1 MNDPASVVATKP
13 LPSVPHLETALCGPL
28 LALESDFLGQQARI
42 EAWLR
47 SQWQQVP
54 PPFYSSVDLRNAG
67 FKIAPVDTNLFPA
80 GFNNLDP
87 SIASL
92 SVQAI
97 QTALLRYCP
106 NAVGILVIPENHTR
120 NGFYLESVATL
131 TELIATAGYEVRI
144 GSLNEAITQD
154 TRLDLPS
161 GRSLLLEPLRREGN
175 HIYVGDFSPCA
186 VLLNNDLMGGRP
198 KILER
203 LEQSLLPPLDLGWT
217 NRLKSEHF
225 GFYRQVAQ
233 EFSALVDIDPWLI
246 DPLFRNCGE
255 IDFKTRDGEDCL
267 VSNVDALLEEI
278 RGKYAEHGIDKT
290 PFVVVKA
297 DAGTYGMGIM
307 TAFSG
312 GDLIGLNR
320 KQRNKMSSMKG
331 GGDTHDVIIQ
341 EGVYTYETWGDEE
354 AVAEPVIYMIDQF
367 VVGGFY
373 RVHTQRGPT
382 QNLNAPGMH
391 FQPLAFH
398 QACNTPDPNR
408 SPDCES
414 NRFYV
419 YGVIARLAALA
430 AAREI
435 ADLA

>member
-1 MNDPASVVATKP
+1 MNDLAR
-13 LPSVPHLETALCGPL
+13 LPSVPHLETTLQGPL
-28 LALESDFLGQQARI
+28 LALETHFLSRQARI

-47 SQWQQVP
+47 NQWRWAP

-87 SIASL
+87 SLAAL

-97 QTALLRYCP
+97 QTAMLRDCP
-106 NAVGILVIPENHTR
+106 EAVGILIIPENHTR
-120 NGFYLESVATL
+120 NAFYLESVATL
-131 TELIATAGYEVRI
+131 TELIAKAGYQVRI
-144 GSLNEAITQD
+144 GSLREDITED
-154 TRLDLPS
+154 ATLDLAS
-161 GRSLLLEPLRREGN
+161 GRRIRLEPLRREGN
-175 HIYVGDFSPCA
+175 RIYVGDFSPCA
-186 VLLNNDLMGGRP
+186 VLLNNDLLGGRP
-198 KILER
+198 KILED
-203 LEQSLLPPLDLGWT
+203 LGQDLLPPLDLGWT

-225 GFYRQVAQ
+225 GFYREVAR
-233 EFSALVDIDPWLI
+233 EFAEHVGIDPWLI

-267 VSNVDALLEEI
+267 VSNVDALLADI
-278 RGKYAEHGIDKT
+278 RAKYAEHGIDNT
-290 PFVVVKA
+290 PFAVVKA

-312 GDLIGLNR
+312 AELADLNR
-320 KQRNKMSSMKG
+320 RQRNKMSSMKG
-331 GGDTHDVIIQ
+331 GADTHDVIIQ
-341 EGVYTYETWGDEE
+341 EGVYTYETWGGEQ
-354 AVAEPVIYMIDQF
+354 AVAEPVIYLIDQF

-382 QNLNAPGMH
+382 ENLNAPGMH
-391 FQPLAFH
+391 FHPLAFH
-398 QACNTPDPNR
+398 QACNMPDPDR
-408 SPDCES
+408 SPDCEP

-419 YGVIARLAALA
+419 YGVIARLAALT

-435 ADLA
+435 AALT